1 MFKRI
6 AVAILLVAA
15 NTSCSKQTSS
25 PVQPVPATILTLTP
39 ADGATSVRLDA
50 PVSFAFGVAVDPAT
64 AERGIHLVSEA
75 DMFAS
80 CPDPGMGAHGSMEA
94 IMNDPT
100 MLAHM
105 DSLHSVR
112 GSFEWDPAGKTCT
125 FYPDSLMRGQT
136 RYMVHMSRQ
145 MLDMMGRMG
154 SGMGS
159 GPMTGSGDMV
169 THFTTMTADDHSGH
183 H

>member
-1 MFKRI
+1 MIMRI
-6 AVAILLVAA
+6 AVAVLLLAA
-15 NTSCSKQTSS
+15 IAGCSKQTYS
-25 PVQPVPATILTLTP
+25 PVQPTPETLLKLTP

-50 PVSFAFGVAVDPAT
+50 PVSLAFGVAVDPAT

-75 DMFAS
+75 DMSAS
-80 CPDPGMGAHGSMEA
+80 CPDPGMGAHGSMDA

-105 DSLHSVR
+105 DSLHSVH
-112 GSFEWDPAGKTCT
+112 GSFVWDASGTTCT
-125 FYPDSLMRGQT
+125 FFPDSLMRGQT
-136 RYMVHMSRQ
+136 RYMVHMSRE

-154 SGMGS
+154 GGMGS